1 MNTLRVTGG
10 RVLRPDG
17 RVTESDVLVD
27 RGAGTI
33 VAVGGETAG
42 ANETAGVKASESTD
56 RTAEADETLDADGGL
71 VIPGL
76 VNAHTHVAMTLLRG
90 YADDKPLDPWLREDI
105 WPAEAELTPE
115 DIEVGAELG
124 VLEMIRSGTTA
135 FADMYFAMDRVADAV
150 DRAGV
155 RARLGHGVVTVGK
168 DAEDAR
174 ADVEESLEV
183 ARQLDGAADGR
194 IRSAFMPHS
203 LTTVSEE
210 YLREG
215 VAEARE
221 TGVPI
226 HLHANETTD
235 EVDPIVDERGE
246 RPIAY
251 AEDLDALGPND
262 FFAHGVHVDDS
273 EIDRLA
279 DAGTAVVHCPASN
292 MKLASGMA
300 PVQRLREAGV
310 TVALGTD
317 GAASNNDL
325 DVFDEMRDAAML
337 GKLAA
342 DDAAAVPAEA
352 VVEMATAGGADA
364 LGLPGGRIE
373 PGAAA
378 DLAVVDLD
386 APHLTPVHDPISH
399 LAYAAH
405 GSDVRHT
412 VCDGEVLMRDRE
424 VLTLDADAVRERASA
439 AAADLVE
446 RVGDGG

>member
-1 MNTLRVTGG
+1 MNALRVTGG

-17 RVTESDVLVD
+17 RVTESDVTID
-27 RGAGTI
+27 RDAGTI
-33 VAVGGETAG
+33 AAVGDETVSGERADD
-42 ANETAGVKASESTD
+42 ADADLPST
-56 RTAEADETLDADGGL
+56 ADETLDADGGL

-105 WPAEAELTPE
+105 WPAEAELTPN
-115 DIEVGAELG
+115 DIEAGAELG

-135 FADMYFAMDRVADAV
+135 FADMYFAMDRVADVV

-168 DAEDAR
+168 DDADAR
-174 ADVEESLEV
+174 ADVEESLAV
-183 ARQLDGAADGR
+183 AKELDGAADGR
-194 IRSAFMPHS
+194 IRTAFMPHS
-203 LTTVSEE
+203 LTTVGEAF
-210 YLREG
+210 LGEG

-221 TGVPI
+221 ADIPI

-251 AEDLDALGPND
+251 AEELGALGADD
-262 FFAHGVHVDDS
+262 FFAHGVHLDGS

-300 PVQRLREAGV
+300 PVQRLRDAGV

-342 DDAAAVPAEA
+342 DDASAVPAAA

-386 APHLTPVHDPISH
+386 APHLTPVHDPVSH
-399 LAYAAH
+399 LAYAAR

-424 VLTLDADAVRERASA
+424 VLTLDADAVRERAA
-439 AAADLVE
+439 AAANDLVD
-446 RVGDGG
+446 RVGE

>member
-1 MNTLRVTGG
+1 
-10 RVLRPDG
+10 
-17 RVTESDVLVD
+17 
-27 RGAGTI
+27 
-33 VAVGGETAG
+33 
-42 ANETAGVKASESTD
+42 
-56 RTAEADETLDADGGL
+56 
-71 VIPGL
+71 
-76 VNAHTHVAMTLLRG
+76 
-90 YADDKPLDPWLREDI
+90 
-105 WPAEAELTPE
+105 
-115 DIEVGAELG
+115 
-124 VLEMIRSGTTA
+124 
-135 FADMYFAMDRVADAV
+135 
-150 DRAGV
+150 
-155 RARLGHGVVTVGK
+155 
-168 DAEDAR
+168 
-174 ADVEESLEV
+174 
-183 ARQLDGAADGR
+183 
-194 IRSAFMPHS
+194 MPHS
-203 LTTVSEE
+203 LTTTVGEE
-210 YLREG
+210 YLHEG

-221 TGVPI
+221 AGVPI
-226 HLHANETTD
+226 HLHANETED

-251 AEDLDALGPND
+251 AQDLDALGPDD
-262 FFAHGVHVDDS
+262 FFAHGVHLDGS
-273 EIDRLA
+273 EIDQIA
-279 DAGTAVVHCPASN
+279 DAGTAIVHRPASN

-300 PVQRLREAGV
+300 PVQRLRDAGV

-342 DDAAAVPAEA
+342 DDATAVPAEA

-386 APHLTPVHDPISH
+386 APHLTPVHDPVSH

-424 VLTLDADAVRERASA
+424 VLTLDAERVQERAATA
-439 AAADLVE
+439 ASDLVD
-446 RVGDGG
+446 RVSES

>member
-1 MNTLRVTGG
+1 MDYLRVAGG

-17 RVTESDVLVD
+17 RAERADVAVD
-27 RGAGTI
+27 RDEGTI
-33 VAVGGETAG
+33 RTVEAPDDIDDAVGATP
-42 ANETAGVKASESTD
+42 
-56 RTAEADETLDADGGL
+56 DETLDADESL

-105 WPAEAELTPE
+105 WPAEAELTPD
-115 DIEVGAELG
+115 DIEAGAELG
-124 VLEMIRSGTTA
+124 AVEMIRSGTTA
-135 FADMYFAMDRVADAV
+135 FADMYFAVDRVADVV
-150 DRAGV
+150 DRAGL

-168 DAEDAR
+168 DEADAR
-174 ADVEESLEV
+174 ADVEESLAV
-183 ARQLDGAADGR
+183 ARELDGAADGR
-194 IRSAFMPHS
+194 VRTAFMPHS
-203 LTTVSEE
+203 LTTVGEA

-215 VAEARE
+215 VADARE
-221 TGVPI
+221 AGIPV

-251 AEDLDALGPND
+251 AEGLDALGPDD
-262 FFAHGVHVDDS
+262 FFAHGVHVDES

-342 DDAAAVPAEA
+342 DDAAAVPAGA
-352 VVEMATAGGADA
+352 VVEMATAGGAEA
-364 LGLPGGRIE
+364 LGLPGGRVE
-373 PGAAA
+373 AGAAA

-386 APHLTPVHDPISH
+386 APHLTPVHDPVSH
-399 LAYAAH
+399 IAYAAR

-412 VCDGEVLMRDRE
+412 VCDGELLMRDRE
-424 VLTLDADAVRERASA
+424 VLTLDADAVQERAATA
-439 AAADLVE
+439 ASDLVE
-446 RVGDGG
+446 RVESD

>member
-10 RVLRPDG
+10 RVLRPNG
-17 RVTESDVLVD
+17 SVTETDVTID
-27 RGAGTI
+27 RDAGRI
-33 VAVGGETAG
+33 LAVGRETAG
-42 ANETAGVKASESTD
+42 DGASERAS
-56 RTAEADETLDADGGL
+56 ADEANDADEILDAAGSI

-90 YADDKPLDPWLREDI
+90 YADDKPLDAWLREDI
-105 WPAEAELTPE
+105 WPAEAELTDD
-115 DIEVGAELG
+115 DIEAGAALG
-124 VLEMIRSGTTA
+124 ALEMIRSGTTA
-135 FADMYFAMDRVADAV
+135 FADMYFAMDRVADVV
-150 DRAGV
+150 DRAGL

-168 DAEDAR
+168 DAADAR
-174 ADVEESLEV
+174 ADVEESIAV
-183 ARQLDGAADGR
+183 ARELDGAADGR
-194 IRSAFMPHS
+194 VRTAFMPHS
-203 LTTVSEE
+203 LTTVGEE
-210 YLREG
+210 FLRDG

-221 TGVPI
+221 AGVPV
-226 HLHANETTD
+226 HLHANETAD
-235 EVDPIVDERGE
+235 EVGPIVSERGE

-251 AEDLDALGPND
+251 AADLDALGPGD
-262 FFAHGVHVDDS
+262 FFAHGVHLDDS

-279 DAGTAVVHCPASN
+279 ESGTAVVHCPASN

-300 PVQRLREAGV
+300 PVQRLRGAGV

-352 VVEMATAGGADA
+352 VVEMATAAGADA

-373 PGAAA
+373 PGAVA

-386 APHLTPVHDPISH
+386 APHLTPVHDPVSH
-399 LAYAAH
+399 LAYAAR

-424 VLTLDADAVRERASA
+424 VLTLDAEAVQERAASA
-439 AAADLVE
+439 ASDLVA
-446 RVGDGG
+446 RVDDGT

>member
-17 RVTESDVLVD
+17 SVAESDVTVD
-27 RGAGTI
+27 RDTGTI
-33 VAVGGETAG
+33 LAVGAETAG
-42 ANETAGVKASESTD
+42 GEPSGS
-56 RTAEADETLDADGGL
+56 ADETLDATGSL

-76 VNAHTHVAMTLLRG
+76 VNAHTHAAMTLLRG
-90 YADDKPLDPWLREDI
+90 YADDKPLDAWLREDI
-105 WPAEAELTPE
+105 WPAEAELTDD
-115 DIEVGAELG
+115 DIEAGAALG
-124 VLEMIRSGTTA
+124 ALEMIRSGTTA
-135 FADMYFAMDRVADAV
+135 FADMYFAMDRVADVV
-150 DRAGV
+150 DRAGL
-155 RARLGHGVVTVGK
+155 RARLGHGVVTIGK
-168 DAEDAR
+168 DEADAR
-174 ADVEESLEV
+174 ADIAESIRV
-183 ARQLDGAADGR
+183 ARELDGAADGR
-194 IRSAFMPHS
+194 VRTAFMPHS
-203 LTTVSEE
+203 LTTVGEE

-221 TGVPI
+221 AGVPV
-226 HLHANETTD
+226 HLHANETVD
-235 EVDPIVDERGE
+235 EVDPIVEERGE

-251 AEDLDALGPND
+251 ADDLDALGPED
-262 FFAHGVHVDDS
+262 FFAHGVHLDDS

-279 DAGTAVVHCPASN
+279 EAGTAVVHCPASN

-300 PVQRLREAGV
+300 PVQRLRDAGV

-325 DVFDEMRDAAML
+325 DVFDEMRDAAMI

-352 VVEMATAGGADA
+352 VVEMATAAGADT
-364 LGLPGGRIE
+364 LNLHGGRIE

-386 APHLTPVHDPISH
+386 APHLTPLHDPVSH
-399 LAYAAH
+399 LAYAAR

-424 VLTLDADAVRERASA
+424 VLTLDAEAVRERAAEA
-439 AAADLVE
+439 AEALVDRAAD
-446 RVGDGG
+446 DA